1 MNTSPGTRKVVSIGY
16 EQRDLAELIELLRSV
31 DVDVL
36 VDVRLNA
43 ISRKPGFS
51 KSALGAG
58 LEQAGISYRHKRT
71 LGNPKEN
78 RAALRRGDPEA
89 RNTFLSHL
97 REDGAADLEAIR
109 ELAERSTIA
118 LLCYERDHGSCHR
131 ASIIDEVWSEDPS
144 VSVIKA

>member
-1 MNTSPGTRKVVSIGY
+1 MSTSRGTRRVISIGY
-16 EQRDLAELIELLRSV
+16 EQREPSEVIELLRSFR
-31 DVDVL
+31 VDVL

-51 KSALGAG
+51 KSALGAA
-58 LEQAGISYRHKRT
+58 LQQAGISYRHERT

-78 RAALRRGDPEA
+78 RDALRSGDPEA
-89 RNTFLSHL
+89 RHAFLSHL
-97 REDGAADLEAIR
+97 RQEGAAELEAIR
-109 ELAERSTIA
+109 ELAEGSTIA